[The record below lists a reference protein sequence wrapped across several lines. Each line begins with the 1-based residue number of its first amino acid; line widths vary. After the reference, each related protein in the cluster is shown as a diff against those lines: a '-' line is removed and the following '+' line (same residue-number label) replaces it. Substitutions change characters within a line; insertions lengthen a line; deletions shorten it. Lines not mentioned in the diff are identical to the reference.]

1 MCVCWWVLR
10 QARGSWESKVQLP
23 LNPQAGT
30 TWEQVKRTAIKG
42 PPISQPLLKSCC
54 GSGAP
59 DPDAR
64 PPPPESLQS
73 VATAPFPSWPLQ
85 TCSPEL
91 LPGSIVQSLMGGLR
105 GRGSGAKDWILQGSE
120 SQAPPHTHTYTL
132 AQRGKPE
139 GPPRLIS
146 DSLISRVPGTQ

>member
-1 MCVCWWVLR
+1 MCVCWWGVR

-30 TWEQVKRTAIKG
+30 TWEQVKRTAKKG

-64 PPPPESLQS
+64 PPPPGSLQG
-73 VATAPFPSWPLQ
+73 VAAAPFPNWPLQ

-91 LPGSIVQSLMGGLR
+91 LPGCPLSWGLR

-120 SQAPPHTHTYTL
+120 SQASPPTHTL

-139 GPPRLIS
+139 GPPRLTS
-146 DSLISRVPGTQ
+146 DSLISQVPSTQ

>member
-91 LPGSIVQSLMGGLR
+91 LPGSIVQSLMGGSVAEALGPKTGFSRDLR
-105 GRGSGAKDWILQGSE
+105 AKH
-120 SQAPPHTHTYTL
+120 PPTHTHTHLPKEENQKGPQDSSQTL
-132 AQRGKPE
+132 
-139 GPPRLIS
+139 
-146 DSLISRVPGTQ
+146 